1 MNNEE
6 KMLLGDELLLK
17 IYNDGCFPQ
26 EWFKE
31 SIETLT
37 AWRKVEKSE
46 QKLEKTLSHD
56 QLKLF
61 DQLSSD
67 QRELTALLLKDSFLC
82 YLKMGAK
89 LMSSILDK

>member
-6 KMLLGDELLLK
+6 NLLGDELLLK

-31 SIETLT
+31 SLETLT
-37 AWRKVEKSE
+37 AWRKMEKTE
-46 QKLEKTLSHD
+46 QKLEKLLNKD
-56 QLKLF
+56 QLELF
-61 DQLSSD
+61 YELSVD
-67 QRELTALLLKDSFLC
+67 RRELTALLLKDSFLC

-89 LMSSILDK
+89 LMNSILDK